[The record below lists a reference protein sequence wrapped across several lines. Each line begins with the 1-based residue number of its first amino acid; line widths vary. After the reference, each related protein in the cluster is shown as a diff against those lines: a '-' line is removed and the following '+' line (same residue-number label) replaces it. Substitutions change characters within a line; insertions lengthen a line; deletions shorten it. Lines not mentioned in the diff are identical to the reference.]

1 MKRYLLIL
9 CVIICQI
16 CFTAN
21 AAFAQG
27 MSDQQV
33 IQFIQAETKAG
44 SSQSQ
49 IVTKLVQRGVKMD
62 QIRRIKKQYESQINA
77 SGLKGKADAAV
88 SEADSRLRK
97 NNGEQKQQSKSTK
110 KRRTTGTQ
118 DNNLGYVTGT
128 DNMMNED
135 PYMDISEYPGGQ
147 DEEEKI
153 PDSLKVFG
161 RDIFN
166 NKLLSFE
173 PNMNIATPQNYVLGP
188 GDEVIVDIYGASQK
202 SEQLTVSPDGTIIIP
217 NYGPVKVSGL
227 TVAAAQ
233 QKLRNTL
240 GSRYKSSSLELSVGQ
255 TRTMMVNVM
264 GEVKA
269 PGTYTLSA
277 FSTVFHALY
286 MAGGINKIGTL
297 RNIKVYRNGKLVTV
311 VDIYQYIL
319 NGRLAGNVR
328 LQEND
333 MIIVGPYDCMVSIQG
348 KVKRPMYYE
357 MRPTESVSQIINY
370 AGGFKGDAYK
380 KAVRL
385 TRRSGQRYSV
395 HTVGEFDMSSFKLS
409 DGDSIN
415 VDGMINRYENMVEI
429 RGAVFRPGQFELGKQ
444 ISTVRS
450 LIEAAGGLTEEA
462 FTGRGVIYH
471 MKEDRTLEAQSIDI
485 TGIMAGSVADL
496 PLKNEDVLYIA
507 TQAER
512 FAERIVTIEGEV
524 YEPGTYQYAEN
535 ETIEDLILRAGGL
548 TDAASLVKVDVS
560 RRINDPKAVQS
571 GQEISENF
579 TFSLKDGFVVDGQQ
593 DFSLKPFDVVQV
605 RRSPGYMEPRNVSVE
620 GEVLFEGKFTLSK
633 KNQRLSDMIK
643 AAGGVTKEA
652 YVKGARLER
661 HLNADERV
669 RLEAAI
675 KAARQNTTSK
685 DSIKLDKIEMAEY
698 YTVGIDLE
706 KALANPGGDY
716 DIVVRD
722 SDRIVVPEYNGTVKV
737 SGNVLFPNTVAFQ
750 QGKNWKYYVNQA
762 GGFGQRSRKGHSYIV
777 YQNGTV
783 SQVGKGK
790 VEPGCEIIVP
800 QKGKRDMSNIMQWVS
815 IGTSMASL
823 ATMAATIGN
832 LLK

>member
-1 MKRYLLIL
+1 
-9 CVIICQI
+9 
-16 CFTAN
+16 
-21 AAFAQG
+21 
-27 MSDQQV
+27 
-33 IQFIQAETKAG
+33 
-44 SSQSQ
+44 
-49 IVTKLVQRGVKMD
+49 
-62 QIRRIKKQYESQINA
+62 
-77 SGLKGKADAAV
+77 
-88 SEADSRLRK
+88 
-97 NNGEQKQQSKSTK
+97 
-110 KRRTTGTQ
+110 
-118 DNNLGYVTGT
+118 
-128 DNMMNED
+128 
-135 PYMDISEYPGGQ
+135 
-147 DEEEKI
+147 
-153 PDSLKVFG
+153 
-161 RDIFN
+161 
-166 NKLLSFE
+166 
-173 PNMNIATPQNYVLGP
+173 
-188 GDEVIVDIYGASQK
+188 VIVDIYGASQK

-217 NYGPVKVSGL
+217 NYGPVKVSGM

-233 QKLRNTL
+233 QKLRSTL
-240 GSRYKSSSLELSVGQ
+240 GARYKSSSLGLTVGQ

-380 KAVRL
+380 KA
-385 TRRSGQRYSV
+385 
-395 HTVGEFDMSSFKLS
+395 EFDMSSFKLS

-593 DFSLKPFDVVQV
+593 NFSLKPFDVVQV

-722 SDRIVVPEYNGTVKV
+722 SDRIVVPEY
-737 SGNVLFPNTVAFQ
+737 
-750 QGKNWKYYVNQA
+750 
-762 GGFGQRSRKGHSYIV
+762 GQRSRKGHSYIV

-800 QKGKRDMSNIMQWVS
+800 QKGKRDMSNIMQWVN